1 MYSINIF
8 TVTIFGFKNLNVVVK
23 VFSESKITSFHIGSY
38 RTGGLFVTTAIT
50 T

>member
-8 TVTIFGFKNLNVVVK
+8 AVTIFGFKNLNVVVK
-23 VFSESKITSFHIGSY
+23 VFSKSKITSFHIGS
-38 RTGGLFVTTAIT
+38 RGLFVTTAIT